1 MPLLPREADILP
13 ENLFD
18 LPSEEFPWVVAH
30 VRSRQEKVLARHLAE
45 SGVAY
50 YLPLTMTRRKRA
62 GRTFTSHLPLFP
74 GYVFVRVS
82 AQTRD
87 LIWRSHV
94 VANLVEVPDQAQLG
108 TELVQLRQLQVSGAS
123 LRTHHELPPGQP
135 VRIESGAFAGYT
147 GIVERGKGNDRLIV
161 RISLIRQSVAVEFD
175 REMLRRVR

>member
-45 SGVAY
+45 SGIGF
-50 YLPLTMTRRKRA
+50 YLPLTMTQRKRA
-62 GRTFTSHLPLFP
+62 GRTFTSHRPLFP
-74 GYVFVRVS
+74 GYVFVRSSVR
-82 AQTRD
+82 TRD
-87 LIWRSHV
+87 AIWRSNV
-94 VANLVEVPDQAQLG
+94 VANLIEVQDQAQLG
-108 TELVQLRQLQVSGAS
+108 TELEQLRQLQLTGAS
-123 LRTHHELPPGQP
+123 LKAHHELQPGQP
-135 VRIESGAFAGYT
+135 VRIESGAFSGYT

-175 REMLRRVR
+175 REILRRVR